1 MNKENLSS
9 VALLSNDGDMTSFR
23 YGNNNI
29 RFRSPKCLKRYT
41 EVKEWDKGI
50 LLLWQIM
57 KVWAKRKSIHPP
69 YHALVMTSEGEI
81 TETNMNDI
89 EISIVQKYWI
99 RNKKLMEQAYA

>member
-1 MNKENLSS
+1 MKEEEIKA
-9 VALLSNDGDMTSFR
+9 VAEKAMMIVCGYAFSKTEEGF
-23 YGNNNI
+23 I
-29 RFRSPKCLKRYT
+29 RVVYL
-41 EVKEWDKGI
+41 
-50 LLLWQIM
+50 
-57 KVWAKRKSIHPP
+57 HPR

>member
-1 MNKENLSS
+1 MAIIISDFVLQN
-9 VALLSNDGDMTSFR
+9 ALNDIQRLRNG
-23 YGNNNI
+23 I
-29 RFRSPKCLKRYT
+29 R
-41 EVKEWDKGI
+41 DI